1 MSRRHVCPSRTS
13 PIRWGGG
20 EMMICCKVCI
30 DVDVDVDVGVGVDV
44 DVDDD
49 VDVDEDSL
57 PQVEEPDFSILR
69 QRHYRAR
76 FL

>member
-1 MSRRHVCPSRTS
+1 
-13 PIRWGGG
+13 
-20 EMMICCKVCI
+20 MMICCKVCI

>member
-1 MSRRHVCPSRTS
+1 
-13 PIRWGGG
+13 
-20 EMMICCKVCI
+20 MMMRMVPVDGYNIDV
-30 DVDVDVDVGVGVDV
+30 DVDVDVDVGVDV
-44 DVDDD
+44 DVDD
-49 VDVDEDSL
+49 DSL